1 MDPDYSVTGWVQK
14 CSLISQEPFW
24 KIDCNSLNVEQSSPG
39 SPRPGP
45 FFVRRLSLTESLSFM
60 LFVCSSSSSVT
71 LSSCGFLW
79 ICPFHPNFWH
89 ILIHSSLFTSDHN
102 IPQLKF
108 WLSNESIFISLKQ
121 NAYSPK
127 NCSVLLI
134 FTKNIF
140 CSHFYYAF
148 LVSISSFLVSLL
160 PPLPLDCTGSP
171 FVNLLQLNC
180 RFDIF
185 LKYKLIFTGRHF
197 RNSSLAMPHLLVRC
211 VFIFSNSKDLLW
223 TAISHM

>member
-1 MDPDYSVTGWVQK
+1 MLISVHRTSLDHPHPQAVLSGYITLPTSQSTGCWLTVAQVTKFQVMDPDYSVTGWVQK

-121 NAYSPK
+121 NAYSLK
-127 NCSVLLI
+127 IVQ
-134 FTKNIF
+134 F
-140 CSHFYYAF
+140 CW
-148 LVSISSFLVSLL
+148 SLQRTFSAL
-160 PPLPLDCTGSP
+160 T
-171 FVNLLQLNC
+171 
-180 RFDIF
+180 
-185 LKYKLIFTGRHF
+185 
-197 RNSSLAMPHLLVRC
+197 
-211 VFIFSNSKDLLW
+211 FIMLF
-223 TAISHM
+223 